1 MLPTPEEGPGARSL
15 DTETR
20 PAPEP
25 LNRVQALINSIDLVS
40 GVDRLADPASSQ
52 PSLEAQALVLPG
64 CFPTVEELGTIRGFR
79 EALRALVT
87 HNSGGPAPTEEQLA
101 PLYGIAHLATAYVH
115 LDADGNVRLAPVGDW
130 LPGRLLAL
138 LLAIADAQRDGTWAR
153 FKTCANEGCRRAFY
167 DRSRNNGSTWC
178 DMGRCGNKVN
188 NRMFRARRSHRTAS
202 APEATPEPPTG

>member
-1 MLPTPEEGPGARSL
+1 MSPTPEEGSGAGSL

-25 LNRVQALINSIDLVS
+25 LNRVQALINSVDLIS
-40 GVDRLADPASSQ
+40 GVDRLADPGSSQ
-52 PSLEAQALVLPG
+52 PCLEAQGLVLPG
-64 CFPTVEELGTIRGFR
+64 SFPTAEELLTIRGFR
-79 EALRALVT
+79 EALRALVA

-101 PLYGIAHLATAYVH
+101 PLRGVAYLATASVH
-115 LDADGNVRLAPVGDW
+115 LDADGNVRLAPVGEW

-138 LLAIADAQRDGTWAR
+138 LLVIADAQREGTWAH

-167 DRSRNNGSTWC
+167 DRSRNHGSTWC

-188 NRMFRARRSHRTAS
+188 NRMFRARRSHRAAS
-202 APEATPEPPTG
+202 D